1 MNKKIV
7 RNYMDRVW
15 NEKDAGAIREAFSPS
30 VVLHSPLGSF
40 QGREELEKIF
50 RHWLQAFPDLRVSFE
65 KVFRDDDHVIVHWK
79 AIGTHQGMFKGI
91 APTGV
96 RVEYSGVTI
105 HRVQE
110 NQVVEY
116 WAFVEI
122 KHILEQIH
130 AAKSTTKSY
139 A

>member
-1 MNKKIV
+1 MLSFKRSCKLIYRNVSILFLNRGTEKVNKKIV

-65 KVFRDDDHVIVHWK
+65 KVFRDDDHV
-79 AIGTHQGMFKGI
+79 
-91 APTGV
+91 
-96 RVEYSGVTI
+96 
-105 HRVQE
+105 
-110 NQVVEY
+110 
-116 WAFVEI
+116 
-122 KHILEQIH
+122 LEV
-130 AAKSTTKSY
+130 ARRKT
-139 A
+139 